1 VWNEADSRALSHFTK
16 STSGKNLVAL
26 NNIEIDRLETI
37 IGEVPKTRSLAR
49 RIIKRVIT
57 FNFKRT

>member
-1 VWNEADSRALSHFTK
+1 
-16 STSGKNLVAL
+16 LVAL